1 MGYQTEYII
10 DPEIE
15 DDEKIVTTKTMEPVS
30 IPNNKIGREY
40 EVIEEPEGPRKSV
53 LDEIHESA
61 VKEELVDED
70 EELIGGENA
79 TPEEV
84 IDALRNKGRSKGA
97 KKNQQEYE
105 EKKVESFTKVT
116 ATRDILT
123 GMSKRLINVN
133 VPVVMDCKH
142 DDGTVSPELVDLE
155 FKVKRLTESQVNHL
169 INRRLASKE
178 ESELTDE
185 EYERMMHKGH
195 DLLKAFK
202 GIFAV
207 FEFSAAEDLEGLRHE
222 IREFFGKP
230 VPKVFPLGDS
240 RSSSSSGISSRKR
253 LTGLYW
259 TSPRAILEAALVRVS
274 SSFALVMPT

>member
-142 DDGTVSPELVDLE
+142 DDGTVEERVAYEVSISNLELVEDE
-155 FKVKRLTESQVNHL
+155 SVENMENEEENIESTEEN
-169 INRRLASKE
+169 
-178 ESELTDE
+178 
-185 EYERMMHKGH
+185 
-195 DLLKAFK
+195 
-202 GIFAV
+202 
-207 FEFSAAEDLEGLRHE
+207 
-222 IREFFGKP
+222 
-230 VPKVFPLGDS
+230 
-240 RSSSSSGISSRKR
+240 
-253 LTGLYW
+253 
-259 TSPRAILEAALVRVS
+259 
-274 SSFALVMPT
+274 

>member
-10 DPEIE
+10 DPETE

-40 EVIEEPEGPRKSV
+40 EVIEEPEGPKKSV

-61 VKEELVDED
+61 VEEELVDED

-84 IDALRNKGRSKGA
+84 IDALRNKDRSKGA
-97 KKNQQEYE
+97 RKNQQEYE

-185 EYERMMHKGH
+185 EYQQTTKFRSQFLSTVIVEPEM
-195 DLLKAFK
+195 DTDSWYNEVPAVILT
-202 GIFAV
+202 AV
-207 FEFSAAEDLEGLRHE
+207 FE
-222 IREFFGKP
+222 K
-230 VPKVFPLGDS
+230 
-240 RSSSSSGISSRKR
+240 ISDVLNSVDDVT
-253 LTGLYW
+253 L
-259 TSPRAILEAALVRVS
+259 
-274 SSFALVMPT
+274 FQ